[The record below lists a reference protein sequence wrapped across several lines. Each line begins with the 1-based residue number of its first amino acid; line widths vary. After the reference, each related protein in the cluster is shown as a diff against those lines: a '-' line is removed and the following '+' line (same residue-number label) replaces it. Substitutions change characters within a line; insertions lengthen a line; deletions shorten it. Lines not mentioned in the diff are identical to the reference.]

1 MENKSDDRVLEEFIL
16 KEEVEDSAL
25 LRRIRRAWGQ
35 VHKKPLSKKNCIAKP
50 LYTKWVQERVEIIK
64 LPLAMVARPPSP
76 EPITVVP
83 IEEAEEQR
91 AKVEELQKKSE
102 EWETKCL
109 QAEREIARLKRK
121 QAYKEVLQ
129 ASRKR
134 VRESEEKRE
143 KIGDGMLS
151 AKDNLIA
158 KNEEIERIK
167 YSNQEVEKFGKLA
180 LEAQKKWR
188 LKHQEQ
194 VEKTQ
199 EVKEKLR
206 LKSVKSQVFERL
218 HRQERIRREYIQA
231 GIEDTLAQKTQDIK
245 RQLHSENTR
254 RQEFESLYLP
264 KKRRSEHLQAEI
276 EGVLDQH
283 VGIYQDQV
291 ARLSE
296 ELENMNLKL
305 TQRER
310 VLELVWNDSDRWRD
324 DFPRLAAFSNVA
336 IEG

>member
-1 MENKSDDRVLEEFIL
+1 MVSLTEKYISWYSRDFDGTEIILSCGDFPNVPLMGSKGCINYYPVLALRQLGYPMENKPDDRVLEEFIL

-109 QAEREIARLKRK
+109 QAEGEIARLKRK

-143 KIGDGMLS
+143 KIGDGMLN
-151 AKDNLIA
+151 ATENLIA

-194 VEKTQ
+194 VENLQ
-199 EVKEKLR
+199 
-206 LKSVKSQVFERL
+206 
-218 HRQERIRREYIQA
+218 
-231 GIEDTLAQKTQDIK
+231 
-245 RQLHSENTR
+245 
-254 RQEFESLYLP
+254 
-264 KKRRSEHLQAEI
+264 RSGL
-276 EGVLDQH
+276 
-283 VGIYQDQV
+283 
-291 ARLSE
+291 
-296 ELENMNLKL
+296 
-305 TQRER
+305 
-310 VLELVWNDSDRWRD
+310 
-324 DFPRLAAFSNVA
+324 
-336 IEG
+336 